1 MAAPRL
7 RDDGIP
13 FGSYTLIKRVAR
25 GGMAE
30 VFLARQRGVEGF
42 EREVALKRILPH
54 LVESPEFVDMFVEE
68 ARVAARLRHPNIAHI
83 YDFGKVDDSPFIA
96 MEFVEGVD
104 GAKLLDEAIRSPL
117 PCEHLARIAADVCAG
132 LHHAHSLRGPDGKVL
147 GLVHRDVS
155 PQNVLIGLDGQ
166 VKLVDFGIAK
176 AAARVQRTRPGV
188 VRGKFAYMSPEQ
200 CQGRELDGRSDV
212 FNLGIILWEWLAGT
226 TAFHRDDPVE
236 AGRDITSGNLTPL
249 REHRPDVPEAL
260 DKIVKRALAVDRDKR
275 YPTASAMQ
283 LDLEAF
289 LRDSHAASNAILL
302 GQFVRARFRGDRS
315 ESKVTPAPQPAG
327 RGTVPVGAVAA
338 AGTQPVERA
347 AGTQPVARGAGTRPS
362 TSKSKSTG
370 TGTGT
375 GTGAGAA
382 EVDETA
388 ETKVVSNPSLLLAKK
403 SGERRVVLPTAL
415 VQKSKPATPGRA
427 PWIVAGVLLMV
438 AAAGLAVLLEQ
449 RKRGKPLPRA
459 ASLELRS
466 EPAGARVVV
475 DGVQH
480 GQVTPFV
487 LGQLGAGPH
496 TVALSLEGYVGVTRA
511 VDLAAGEVRTLD
523 IALAP
528 AAPVVTRTPSVV
540 VTPVPSS
547 PSTNPSPSPSPST
560 STSTSTSKPVGRR
573 PTEDKGIGTL
583 TVNSIPYSEVY
594 LGKRHLGQTPIAEL
608 ELAPG
613 TYMLRLVHPGLK
625 ARTSKVVI
633 AAGKRS
639 KVMVNLK

>member
-83 YDFGKVDDSPFIA
+83 YDFGKVDDSPFIV
-96 MEFVEGVD
+96 MEFVEGID

-236 AGRDITSGNLTPL
+236 AGKDITSGNLTPL

-260 DKIVKRALAVDRDKR
+260 DKIVKRALAVDRDQR

-283 LDLEAF
+283 LELEAF
-289 LRDSHAASNAILL
+289 LRDSHSASNAILL

-347 AGTQPVARGAGTRPS
+347 AGTQPSTRPRTS
-362 TSKSKSTG
+362 TSKGQSKS
-370 TGTGT
+370 
-375 GTGAGAA
+375 AV

-388 ETKVVSNPSLLLAKK
+388 ETKVVSNPSLLLARK

-415 VQKSKPATPGRA
+415 VQKARPAAPGRA

-449 RKRGKPLPRA
+449 RKRSRPGLPRA

-480 GQVTPFV
+480 SEVTPFV
-487 LGQLGAGPH
+487 LGRLGAGPH
-496 TVALSLEGYVGVTRA
+496 TVALALEGYVGVTRA

-528 AAPVVTRTPSVV
+528 AAPVVTRAPPVV
-540 VTPVPSS
+540 VTPVGSS
-547 PSTNPSPSPSPST
+547 PAPSPSLQPSMQPPPSPSPAT
-560 STSTSTSKPVGRR
+560 SVGPR
-573 PTEDKGIGTL
+573 PQRIAPQGRGIGTL

-613 TYMLRLVHPGLK
+613 TYTLRLVHPGLK
-625 ARTSKVVI
+625 ARSSKVVI

-639 KVMVNLK
+639 KVMVNLR

>member
-104 GAKLLDEAIRSPL
+104 GAKLLDEAVRSPL

-236 AGRDITSGNLTPL
+236 AGKDITSGNLTPL

-260 DKIVKRALAVDRDKR
+260 DKIVKRALAVDRDQR
-275 YPTASAMQ
+275 YPTAAAMQ
-283 LDLEAF
+283 LELEAF
-289 LRDSHAASNAILL
+289 LRDAHAASNAILL

-315 ESKVTPAPQPAG
+315 ESKVTPAPLPAG

-338 AGTQPVERA
+338 AGTQPVQRA
-347 AGTQPVARGAGTRPS
+347 AGTQPSPRPSTTTRPS
-362 TSKSKSTG
+362 TSTSKGKSATV
-370 TGTGT
+370 
-375 GTGAGAA
+375 A

-388 ETKVVSNPSLLLAKK
+388 ETKVVSNPSLLLARK
-403 SGERRVVLPTAL
+403 SGEPRVVLPTAL
-415 VQKSKPATPGRA
+415 VQKSKPAAPGRA

-449 RKRGKPLPRA
+449 RRRGQSAPPRA

-480 GQVTPFV
+480 GELTPFV

-528 AAPVVTRTPSVV
+528 AAPVVTRAPPVV
-540 VTPVPSS
+540 VTPVPAPPS
-547 PSTNPSPSPSPST
+547 PSTSPSLSTSPSPST
-560 STSTSTSKPVGRR
+560 RPLGRR
-573 PTEDKGIGTL
+573 VATADRGIGTL

-613 TYMLRLVHPGLK
+613 TYTLRLVHPGLK
-625 ARTSKVVI
+625 ARTSQVVI

>member
-83 YDFGKVDDSPFIA
+83 YDFGKVDDSPFIV
-96 MEFVEGVD
+96 MEFVEGID

-236 AGRDITSGNLTPL
+236 AGKDITSGNLTPL

-260 DKIVKRALAVDRDKR
+260 DKIVKRALAVDRDQR

-283 LDLEAF
+283 LELEAF
-289 LRDSHAASNAILL
+289 LRDSHSASNAILL

-347 AGTQPVARGAGTRPS
+347 AGTQPSTRPRTS
-362 TSKSKSTG
+362 TSKGQSKS
-370 TGTGT
+370 
-375 GTGAGAA
+375 AV

-388 ETKVVSNPSLLLAKK
+388 ETKVVSNPSLLLARK

-415 VQKSKPATPGRA
+415 VQKARPAAPGRA

-449 RKRGKPLPRA
+449 RKRSRPGLPRA

-480 GQVTPFV
+480 SEVTPFV
-487 LGQLGAGPH
+487 LGRLGAGPH

-528 AAPVVTRTPSVV
+528 TAPVVTRAPPVV
-540 VTPVPSS
+540 VTPVGSS
-547 PSTNPSPSPSPST
+547 PAPSPSLQPSMQPPPSPSPAT
-560 STSTSTSKPVGRR
+560 SVGPR
-573 PTEDKGIGTL
+573 PQRIAPQGRGIGTL

-594 LGKRHLGQTPIAEL
+594 LGKKHLGQTPIAEL

-613 TYMLRLVHPGLK
+613 TYTLRLVHPGLK
-625 ARTSKVVI
+625 ARSSKVVI

-639 KVMVNLK
+639 KVMVNLR

>member
-83 YDFGKVDDSPFIA
+83 YDFGKVDDSPFIV
-96 MEFVEGVD
+96 MEFVEGID

-236 AGRDITSGNLTPL
+236 AGKDITSGNLTPL

-260 DKIVKRALAVDRDKR
+260 DKIVKRALAVDRDQR

-283 LDLEAF
+283 LELEAF
-289 LRDSHAASNAILL
+289 LRDSHSASNAILL

-347 AGTQPVARGAGTRPS
+347 AGTQPSTRPRTS
-362 TSKSKSTG
+362 TSKGQSKS
-370 TGTGT
+370 
-375 GTGAGAA
+375 AV

-388 ETKVVSNPSLLLAKK
+388 EAKVVSNPSLLLARK

-415 VQKSKPATPGRA
+415 VQKARPAAPGRA

-449 RKRGKPLPRA
+449 RKRSRPGLPRA

-480 GQVTPFV
+480 SEVTPFV
-487 LGQLGAGPH
+487 LGRLGAGPH
-496 TVALSLEGYVGVTRA
+496 TVALALEGYVGVTRA

-528 AAPVVTRTPSVV
+528 TAPVVTRAPPVV
-540 VTPVPSS
+540 VTPVGSS
-547 PSTNPSPSPSPST
+547 PAPSPSLQPSMQPPPSPSPAT
-560 STSTSTSKPVGRR
+560 SVGPR
-573 PTEDKGIGTL
+573 PQRIAPQGRGIGTL

-594 LGKRHLGQTPIAEL
+594 LGKKHLGQTPIAEL

-613 TYMLRLVHPGLK
+613 TYTLRLVHPGLK
-625 ARTSKVVI
+625 ARSSKVVI

-639 KVMVNLK
+639 KVMVNLR

>member
-1 MAAPRL
+1 VAAPRL

-83 YDFGKVDDSPFIA
+83 YDFGKVDDSPFIV
-96 MEFVEGVD
+96 MEFVEGID

-236 AGRDITSGNLTPL
+236 AGKDITSGNLTPL

-260 DKIVKRALAVDRDKR
+260 DKIVKRALAVDRDQR

-283 LDLEAF
+283 LELEAF
-289 LRDSHAASNAILL
+289 LRDSHSASNAILL

-347 AGTQPVARGAGTRPS
+347 AGTQPSTRPRTS
-362 TSKSKSTG
+362 TSKGQSKS
-370 TGTGT
+370 
-375 GTGAGAA
+375 AV

-388 ETKVVSNPSLLLAKK
+388 ETKVVSNPSLLLARK

-415 VQKSKPATPGRA
+415 VQKARPAAPGRA

-449 RKRGKPLPRA
+449 RKRSRPGLPRA

-480 GQVTPFV
+480 SEVTPFV
-487 LGQLGAGPH
+487 LGRLGAGPH
-496 TVALSLEGYVGVTRA
+496 TVALALEGYVGVTRA

-528 AAPVVTRTPSVV
+528 TAPVVTRAPPVV
-540 VTPVPSS
+540 VTPVGSS
-547 PSTNPSPSPSPST
+547 PAPSPSLQPSMQPPPSPSPAT
-560 STSTSTSKPVGRR
+560 SVGPR
-573 PTEDKGIGTL
+573 PQRIAPQGRGIGTL

-594 LGKRHLGQTPIAEL
+594 LGKKHLGQTPIAEL

-613 TYMLRLVHPGLK
+613 TYTLRLVHPGLK
-625 ARTSKVVI
+625 ARSSKVVI

-639 KVMVNLK
+639 KVMVNLR